1 MTTPPTPAPPTP
13 ASPIDAPPPVAAVPT
28 DLSRAYLPRHDFAER
43 HERILA
49 APAPVILDA
58 VERMDIGDDPAI
70 TALMRLRRLPERL
83 LGRRHGTA
91 KAGAGSGGE
100 TPVRPRAFGLHS
112 FTRLERT
119 DDALA
124 YGLVGRFWRLDFGLE
139 PIADAAAFRAF
150 DRPGIARLVMS
161 YETEPLPDGR
171 TRLVTRTRIACPDAA
186 SRRRMRLYW
195 LAIRLGSGF
204 IRRRLLKG
212 LEKKIRPAA

>member
-1 MTTPPTPAPPTP
+1 M
-13 ASPIDAPPPVAAVPT
+13 APPPGPPGPPAPLPAADPIT

-49 APAPVILDA
+49 APPPAVLDA
-58 VERMDIGDDPAI
+58 VERMDVGDDPAI
-70 TALMRLRRLPERL
+70 AALMRLRRLPERL
-83 LGRRHGTA
+83 VGRLRGRA
-91 KAGAGSGGE
+91 KAETGADE
-100 TPVRPRAFGLHS
+100 TGAPARPRAFGLHS

-119 DDALA
+119 GDALA

-161 YETEPLPDGR
+161 YETAPLPDGR

-195 LAIRLGSGF
+195 LVIRLGSGF

-212 LEKKIRPAA
+212 LEKKIRATPPAGA